1 VSDLKFDFDTS
12 TLSGL
17 NSFGDTVCHT
27 TVTNARPQYGYN
39 FEIKS
44 VYVNGLKHTA
54 GAQIPYSDNLKVE
67 VGFNFKVWY
76 TILSTTNPISIG
88 QTFLFYTN
96 SGETFEVPNIMPQNL
111 DVEEELKV
119 DISNFFKEISAE
131 NLTNIV
137 LNVKWIPTEPE
148 LTEQVISYENALN
161 IVKINLRY
169 LGETVVNQ
177 TVTFDVDGIP
187 SG

>member
-1 VSDLKFDFDTS
+1 LASSVSDLKFDFDTS

-17 NSFGDTVCHT
+17 NSFGDAVCHT
-27 TVTNARPQYGYN
+27 KVTNARPQYGYN

-54 GAQIPYSDNLKVE
+54 GTQIPYSDNLKVE

-76 TILSTTNPISIG
+76 TILTTTNPISIG

-131 NLTNIV
+131 NLTNVI
-137 LNVKWIPTEPE
+137 LNVKWIPTESK
-148 LTEQVISYENALN
+148 LTE
-161 IVKINLRY
+161 
-169 LGETVVNQ
+169 
-177 TVTFDVDGIP
+177 
-187 SG
+187 